1 MPTCMPSRFRWLVGL
16 LLLSLALPVRGDEEA
31 QAPITYDDHV
41 RPILREHC
49 FTCHN
54 QNDSRGG
61 LALDS
66 YARVIEGG
74 SGGEVVFEDDLDSSR
89 LWSLV
94 NHDEEPVMPPGQD
107 KLAADKLKI
116 IRNWIKTGLLEN
128 SGSASTSKKKTLD
141 IAAVTTTGRPEG
153 PVAMPRDLPREPIVV
168 TARAAAVS
176 ALAASPWAPVAAVAG
191 QNQIVLYHTDDGQLL
206 GVLPFPEGIPFVLRF
221 SRDGSHLLAAGGRGG
236 SLGIAALYDVTT
248 GDRLLTVG
256 DELDAVL
263 AADIS
268 PDLARIALGGPG
280 RIVRIYSTQT
290 GDLVH
295 EIRKH
300 TDWIYAVAYSPDGVL
315 LATADRSNGLFVW
328 EADTARE
335 YLELRG
341 HTDAVT
347 DVAWRLDSN
356 LLASTSR
363 DATVRLWE
371 MNDGNQVARADAHGG
386 GAHSVAFAHDGRLA
400 TAGEDRT
407 VRLWDGG
414 LQPLKAFPALAE
426 PALRVAFAH
435 DGQQVIG
442 GDWSGT
448 VAMWHCET
456 AEQRAELPP
465 NPPGP
470 APP

>member
-1 MPTCMPSRFRWLVGL
+1 MKSAAIH
-16 LLLSLALPVRGDEEA
+16 SLACCLGIALATITLAAPGDDQEP
-31 QAPITYDDHV
+31 APITYDDHV

-74 SGGEVVFEDDLDSSR
+74 SGGEVVFEGDLDSSR
-89 LWSLV
+89 LWALV

-107 KLAADKLKI
+107 KLADAKLRI
-116 IRNWIKTGLLEN
+116 LRDWINGGLLEN
-128 SGSASTSKKKTLD
+128 SGSTAKAPKKTLAV
-141 IAAVTTTGRPEG
+141 AAVTTTGRPEG
-153 PVAMPRDLPREPIVV
+153 PVAMPEDVPMEPVVV

-191 QNQIVLYHTDDGQLL
+191 QEQIVLYHTDDGRLL
-206 GVLPFPEGIPFVLRF
+206 GILPFPEGIPYVLRF
-221 SRDGSHLLAAGGRGG
+221 SRDGSHLLAGGGRGG
-236 SLGIAALYDVTT
+236 SLGIAALYDVKT
-248 GDRLLTVG
+248 GERLMTVG

-268 PDLARIALGGPG
+268 PDLGRIALGGPG
-280 RIVRIYSTQT
+280 RIVRIYSTRT
-290 GDLVH
+290 GNLVH

-300 TDWIYAVAYSPDGVL
+300 TDWIYALQYSPDGVL

-356 LLASTSR
+356 LLASASR
-363 DATVRLWE
+363 DGTVRLWE

-386 GAHSVAFAHDGRLA
+386 GTHSVAFAHDGRVA

-407 VRLWDGG
+407 VKLWDGS
-414 LQPLKAFPALAE
+414 LKPIKALPSLAE
-426 PALRVAFAH
+426 PALRVVFSH
-435 DGQQVIG
+435 DGQHVIG
-442 GDWSGT
+442 GDWSG
-448 VAMWHCET
+448 VVRMWQ
-456 AEQRAELPP
+456 AESAEPIADLPP
-465 NPPGP
+465 NPPRS
-470 APP
+470 